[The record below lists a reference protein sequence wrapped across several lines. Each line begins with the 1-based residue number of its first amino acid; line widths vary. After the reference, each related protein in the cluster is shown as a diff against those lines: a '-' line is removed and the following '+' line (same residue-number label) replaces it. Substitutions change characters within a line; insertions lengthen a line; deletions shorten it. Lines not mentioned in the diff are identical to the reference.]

1 MIKLYQYPSS
11 WGMNV
16 SPFTLKLET
25 WLKLS
30 HIDYQV
36 VASHNPGKA
45 PKGKFPFI
53 EDEDGTRIGD
63 STLIIDYLK
72 RTRQIDPDHE
82 LTERQRAE
90 AIVLQR
96 LFEDHFYFIQV
107 YSRWIDPVGWEIVQP
122 AFFGFL
128 PPGLRGLASSFI
140 RRQVRRSLHEQGLGR
155 HTQDEL
161 YALGRTDLRAI
172 SVLLGSRPYFYGDG
186 PTTIDAIAYGFLAN
200 IYSVPVETEL
210 KAIAQEYDN
219 LRLYT
224 ERLGAGLGSQ
234 AG

>member
-1 MIKLYQYPSS
+1 MIKLHQYPSS

-36 VASHNPGKA
+36 VSSHNPAKA
-45 PKGKFPFI
+45 PKGKLPFI

-128 PPGLRGLASSFI
+128 PPGLRGIASSFI

>member
-1 MIKLYQYPSS
+1 
-11 WGMNV
+11 
-16 SPFTLKLET
+16 
-25 WLKLS
+25 
-30 HIDYQV
+30 
-36 VASHNPGKA
+36 
-45 PKGKFPFI
+45 
-53 EDEDGTRIGD
+53 
-63 STLIIDYLK
+63 
-72 RTRQIDPDHE
+72 
-82 LTERQRAE
+82 
-90 AIVLQR
+90 
-96 LFEDHFYFIQV
+96 
-107 YSRWIDPVGWEIVQP
+107 VQP